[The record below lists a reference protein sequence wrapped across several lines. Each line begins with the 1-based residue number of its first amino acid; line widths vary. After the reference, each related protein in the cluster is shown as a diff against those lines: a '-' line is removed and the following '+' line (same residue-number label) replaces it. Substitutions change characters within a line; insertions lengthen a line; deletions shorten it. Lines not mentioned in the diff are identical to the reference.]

1 MAAELST
8 ALDELATIVGSVTD
22 LNAEPSD
29 PPSDYTAFP
38 FYVIEPDSG
47 VIQKDGSMN
56 VTALHTVSIQIHA
69 GLPST
74 ITPRDR
80 SHVTP
85 FLDLVKDKIFIDA
98 NATANSSVDTVA
110 IEDDPMTYTWGLIG
124 YRGIPTIG
132 YEITLTVKIRSAESG
147 GAYAKG

>member
-1 MAAELST
+1 MAAELSDALA
-8 ALDELATIVGSVTD
+8 ALDTIVAGVTG
-22 LNAEPSD
+22 LNAEPST
-29 PPSDYTAFP
+29 PPTDYTGFP

-47 VIQKDGSMN
+47 VIIKNSSGD
-56 VTALHTVSIQIHA
+56 VTALHTISVQIHA

-74 ITPRDR
+74 ITPSDR

-85 FLDLVKDKIFIDA
+85 FLDLVKDKILIDA
-98 NATANSSVDTVA
+98 NATLASTADTVA
-110 IEDDPMTYTWGLIG
+110 IEDDPLAYSWGLIG

-132 YEITLTVKIRSAESG
+132 YEITFTIKIRSAESG